1 MNMNIITYQ
10 EKSEETLAGTLARRI
25 KDAREGAS
33 FKIGG
38 RGFKIMKV
46 SEMFDKKKVKLSQ
59 EISLSEKNGVI
70 EITCGNQ
77 KIKFNFA
84 KKVLSLAGNG
94 IEMKKRYESF
104 ALLEK
109 ALKKVIKTISEK
121 GRLDFHISLA

>member
-10 EKSEETLAGTLARRI
+10 EKNEETLAGTLAKRI
-25 KDAREGAS
+25 KNAREGAS
-33 FKIGG
+33 FKIGN
-38 RGFKIMKV
+38 RGFKILKI

-59 EISLSEKNGVI
+59 NISFSEKNGVI
-70 EITCGNQ
+70 EIVCNGQ

-94 IEMKKRYESF
+94 IEMKKKYESF
-104 ALLEK
+104 ELLEK
-109 ALKKVIKTISEK
+109 ALVKVIKTISEK

>member
-1 MNMNIITYQ
+1 MNIITYK
-10 EKSEETLAGTLARRI
+10 EKNEETLAGTLARRI
-25 KDAREGAS
+25 REAKKGSS
-33 FKIGG
+33 FKIGN
-38 RGFKIMKV
+38 RGFKILKI

-59 EISLSEKNGVI
+59 NISFSEKNGVI
-70 EITCGNQ
+70 EIVCNGQ

-109 ALKKVIKTISEK
+109 ALVKVIKTISEK

>member
-1 MNMNIITYQ
+1 MNIITYK

-25 KDAREGAS
+25 KDATQGAS

-38 RGFKIMKV
+38 RGFKIIRV
-46 SEMFDKKKVKLSQ
+46 SEMFDKRKVNLSQ
-59 EISLSEKNGVI
+59 NISLSEKNGVI
-70 EITCGNQ
+70 EIKCGSQ

-94 IEMKKRYESF
+94 IEMKKKYESF
-104 ALLEK
+104 ELLEK